1 MMVILSHI
9 LVKSTINDL
18 NPPLDPLNF
27 GNYRLNET
35 LTWDNITFIFEPLMI
50 KLIWK
55 CYLKYRS
62 TRLLNWSIT
71 VLVTTCTLKVGIED
85 DSGAD
90 SSDFSFLFF
99 PYLLLLELPG
109 LWPVSGTKDFSSAS
123 SSVVRF
129 SFCINKH
136 HLG

>member
-71 VLVTTCTLKVGIED
+71 VFVTTCTLKVGIED

-90 SSDFSFLFF
+90 SSDFFFLFF
-99 PYLLLLELPG
+99 PDLLLLELPG
-109 LWPVSGTKDFSSAS
+109 L
-123 SSVVRF
+123 
-129 SFCINKH
+129 
-136 HLG
+136 

>member
-18 NPPLDPLNF
+18 NTPLDSLNF

-55 CYLKYRS
+55 CYLKYR
-62 TRLLNWSIT
+62 RG
-71 VLVTTCTLKVGIED
+71 C
-85 DSGAD
+85 
-90 SSDFSFLFF
+90 
-99 PYLLLLELPG
+99 
-109 LWPVSGTKDFSSAS
+109 
-123 SSVVRF
+123 
-129 SFCINKH
+129 
-136 HLG
+136 